1 MCPHRAILEA
11 SQFSGFCRNHAPY
24 SPMGGGVGEGGSGP
38 GLGVGGCGSG
48 GSGTGPGGGGPGKG
62 DGDGRGVVGGC
73 SGGKGLGL
81 SGPLN
86 STLEFESAHGHR
98 RT

>member
-1 MCPHRAILEA
+1 MPLAHHI
-11 SQFSGFCRNHAPY
+11 
-24 SPMGGGVGEGGSGP
+24 GGVGEGGSGP
-38 GLGVGGCGSG
+38 GLGVGGCGNG